1 LDEIGRQ
8 KEVVHNVLRMK
19 SLRYAQSKVI

>member
-1 LDEIGRQ
+1 
-8 KEVVHNVLRMK
+8 MK